1 MGITAVKCRG
11 RFWGYTEGARSANTR
26 NPLFKAGRV
35 PEPTRGQPS
44 PAVRSSAAR
53 QVLADDKKRICAPPD
68 TRGRLSPRG
77 LRHHCLISFR
87 RIGSRIYRGEDGSMS
102 VVVWQVLRK
111 LPKPLILVL
120 SLFLLAAV
128 ARAW

>member
-53 QVLADDKKRICAPPD
+53 QVFWPT
-68 TRGRLSPRG
+68 TRSGA
-77 LRHHCLISFR
+77 
-87 RIGSRIYRGEDGSMS
+87 
-102 VVVWQVLRK
+102 VLRRTAGGGC
-111 LPKPLILVL
+111 PYAG
-120 SLFLLAAV
+120 SGTTA
-128 ARAW
+128 